1 MSKYERYIDRFFDEN
16 NFANITLEDNN
27 GKSIEF
33 EQIAIVDY
41 EESYYAI
48 LKPVSKIDNV
58 EEDEVLVFRI
68 DEEKD
73 ELAYVD
79 DEALAEKVFDIC
91 MNYDEDEE

>member
-16 NFANITLEDNN
+16 NFDNITLEDNN

-58 EEDEVLVFRI
+58 DEDEVLVFRI

-91 MNYDEDEE
+91 MNYDEE

>member
-16 NFANITLEDNN
+16 NFDNITLEDNN

-41 EESYYAI
+41 DESYYAI

>member
-16 NFANITLEDNN
+16 NFDNITLEDNN

>member
-16 NFANITLEDNN
+16 NFDNVTLEDNN

-48 LKPVSKIDNV
+48 LKPVSKLDNV

-79 DEALAEKVFDIC
+79 DEALAEKVFDIF

>member
-16 NFANITLEDNN
+16 NFDNVTLEDNN

-79 DEALAEKVFDIC
+79 DEALAEKVFDIF
-91 MNYDEDEE
+91 MNYDEE

>member
-1 MSKYERYIDRFFDEN
+1 M
-16 NFANITLEDNN
+16 
-27 GKSIEF
+27 
-33 EQIAIVDY
+33 DY

-91 MNYDEDEE
+91 MNYDEE

>member
-16 NFANITLEDNN
+16 NFDNITLEDNN

-91 MNYDEDEE
+91 MNYDEE

>member
-16 NFANITLEDNN
+16 NFDNVTLEDNN

-48 LKPVSKIDNV
+48 LKPVSKLDNV

-79 DEALAEKVFDIC
+79 DEALAEKVFDIF
-91 MNYDEDEE
+91 MNYDEE

>member
-16 NFANITLEDNN
+16 NFENITLEDNN

>member
-16 NFANITLEDNN
+16 NFDNITLEDNN
-27 GKSIEF
+27 GKFIEF

>member
-16 NFANITLEDNN
+16 NFDNVTLEDNN

-33 EQIAIVDY
+33 EQIAIVDS

-79 DEALAEKVFDIC
+79 DEALAEKVFDIF
-91 MNYDEDEE
+91 MNYDEE

>member
-16 NFANITLEDNN
+16 NFDNVTLEDNN

-91 MNYDEDEE
+91 MNYDEE